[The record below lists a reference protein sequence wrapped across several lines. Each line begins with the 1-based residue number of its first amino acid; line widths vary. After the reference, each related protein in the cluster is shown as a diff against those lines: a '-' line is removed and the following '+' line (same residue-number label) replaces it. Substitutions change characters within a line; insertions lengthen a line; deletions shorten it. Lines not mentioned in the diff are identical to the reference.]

1 MKRGRY
7 IALVLLLF
15 ATNLRAQTAKFTGTA
30 VDSSG
35 ALIVG
40 ADVTLIGQGNT
51 PIAITRTGP
60 DGMFNIEAPPGSY
73 ALEISAEGFEKSVR
87 GISIAA
93 NNNRPITVSLSI
105 AKITQEVEVQDNPNL
120 ISLNTD
126 NNQTALVLREDDV
139 QSLPEDED
147 ELTAYLT
154 DLAGPRAAATGGV
167 QFVVDGFLGG
177 RIPPKDQIK
186 EIRINNNPFT
196 TEFSRPGFG
205 RIEIITK
212 PGTGK
217 MRGNFNFNFRNDAL
231 NATQFNAPVKLP
243 YQRQNFQG
251 NVSGPLVRDKLT
263 MTIFA
268 QRFDAFNTSIIRAL
282 TGNGLFSSSVT
293 QPNLRENLD
302 TRGQYALTPNNTL
315 NFHTEYGSNT
325 RSNQGIGQFT
335 LPERASNFSQKQYE
349 VQFRDTAVLSTRF
362 VHEARFEYTRQ
373 LIRVNLIFQAQ
384 SINVV
389 DTFSAGGAQNT
400 SNTTNNNFLFGDSL
414 IFNNKSMTVKT
425 GLQGNYY
432 RTNAYNANNFLGTFT
447 FSSLSAYL
455 AGTPTTF
462 TMNVGNPLLLV
473 SQWEWGLFTQSDIKL
488 SDRLLISP
496 GLRYQLQSHLTDHH
510 DVDPRV
516 SLSYQLNKVTIVR
529 LGAGLFHQNFSI
541 ANYLQIQQLNGINQT
556 QILIRQ
562 PSYPDPFAG
571 GMAQSVPPSLRTMA
585 NGMVTSYNS
594 NLSGSV
600 ERQLNSRST
609 LSVAYDYIRGN
620 HLYRSRNINAPLPP
634 NFFVRPNPAQGN
646 IYQLESS
653 GLGTF
658 KGVTFGYRTQLNS
671 GLNLFVNYTYSTN
684 YNDTDGPFSLPAN
697 NYDSHSE
704 WGRSP
709 DNHKHYF
716 QTGINGRLPG
726 DIFVNTQFRVYSGK
740 PYNIT
745 TGYDNFN
752 DGVTNAR
759 PDGVSRNSAEGPG
772 FFDSSIN
779 FAKTITVFRSKE
791 AGPLGFPGGGG
802 FGNGG
807 QRGPGG
813 PGGRPAAGSFGG
825 GGRGGPIGGQRGGG
839 RGGAN
844 PNVGTTATF
853 YTNIQNVF
861 NHRNF
866 NNPSGVLTSPFFG
879 ESTSALAPRTVEL
892 GVRLNF

>member
-73 ALEISAEGFEKSVR
+73 ALEISAEGFEKVVQ
-87 GISIAA
+87 GISVAA
-93 NNNRPITVSLSI
+93 ANNRPITVNLSV
-105 AKITQEVEVQDNPNL
+105 AKISQEVEVQDNPDLINL
-120 ISLNTD
+120 APD
-126 NNQTALVLREDDV
+126 NNQSALVLKEDDV
-139 QSLPEDED
+139 QALPEDED
-147 ELTAYLT
+147 ELTNYLT
-154 DLAGPRAAATGGV
+154 QLAGPRAAATGGV

-400 SNTTNNNFLFGDSL
+400 S
-414 IFNNKSMTVKT
+414 
-425 GLQGNYY
+425 
-432 RTNAYNANNFLGTFT
+432 
-447 FSSLSAYL
+447 
-455 AGTPTTF
+455 
-462 TMNVGNPLLLV
+462 
-473 SQWEWGLFTQSDIKL
+473 
-488 SDRLLISP
+488 
-496 GLRYQLQSHLTDHH
+496 
-510 DVDPRV
+510 
-516 SLSYQLNKVTIVR
+516 
-529 LGAGLFHQNFSI
+529 
-541 ANYLQIQQLNGINQT
+541 
-556 QILIRQ
+556 
-562 PSYPDPFAG
+562 
-571 GMAQSVPPSLRTMA
+571 
-585 NGMVTSYNS
+585 
-594 NLSGSV
+594 
-600 ERQLNSRST
+600 
-609 LSVAYDYIRGN
+609 
-620 HLYRSRNINAPLPP
+620 
-634 NFFVRPNPAQGN
+634 
-646 IYQLESS
+646 
-653 GLGTF
+653 
-658 KGVTFGYRTQLNS
+658 
-671 GLNLFVNYTYSTN
+671 
-684 YNDTDGPFSLPAN
+684 
-697 NYDSHSE
+697 
-704 WGRSP
+704 
-709 DNHKHYF
+709 
-716 QTGINGRLPG
+716 
-726 DIFVNTQFRVYSGK
+726 
-740 PYNIT
+740 
-745 TGYDNFN
+745 
-752 DGVTNAR
+752 
-759 PDGVSRNSAEGPG
+759 
-772 FFDSSIN
+772 
-779 FAKTITVFRSKE
+779 
-791 AGPLGFPGGGG
+791 
-802 FGNGG
+802 
-807 QRGPGG
+807 
-813 PGGRPAAGSFGG
+813 
-825 GGRGGPIGGQRGGG
+825 
-839 RGGAN
+839 
-844 PNVGTTATF
+844 
-853 YTNIQNVF
+853 
-861 NHRNF
+861 
-866 NNPSGVLTSPFFG
+866 
-879 ESTSALAPRTVEL
+879 
-892 GVRLNF
+892 